1 MSSMSGCSN
10 YKILCT
16 GGASQPAECL
26 SYLSSLLPTTSAVQA
41 NLSALCS
48 ISAKAA
54 ACPQSCAAS
63 SMAGMR
69 SDHSSRRTG
78 MCLGYT
84 LDVLSALC
92 MQDPNNPSCAGWKA
106 WCAANAAKGIAA
118 YCGPASTGAAPA
130 SLRPLWPGALAAAL
144 AAVILYRAGGGEG
157 TR

>member
-1 MSSMSGCSN
+1 
-10 YKILCT
+10 
-16 GGASQPAECL
+16 
-26 SYLSSLLPTTSAVQA
+26 
-41 NLSALCS
+41 
-48 ISAKAA
+48 
-54 ACPQSCAAS
+54 
-63 SMAGMR
+63 
-69 SDHSSRRTG
+69 

-144 AAVILYRAGGGEG
+144 AAMILYRAGGGEG